1 MFAGDTFA
9 AMNLVTGAT
18 GMLGTHVMLELL
30 KRGERVRALVRKQS
44 NKQLV
49 HDVFAFYEPRSTYFD
64 SIEWAEGDVM
74 DIPALG
80 EAMQGCTAIYHTAAV
95 VSYHEADRKEMYKV
109 NVEGTANVVNLANE
123 LGLKQLC
130 HVSSIAALG
139 KSVQNKPLDEETEW
153 KTSPDNSHYGIT
165 KHLAEMEVWR
175 GIQEGLSA
183 VIVNPGIIIGPGD
196 FSRSSGSMFT
206 KLNEGLNYYSQGGT
220 GVVSANDCARMMVEL
235 MQRQCFD
242 QRYILVGENVKM
254 KWLFEEIA
262 TSLDKKK
269 PTKVASDFILQAAR
283 WGEWF
288 KEKFTGRK
296 ALITREMVRKTSL
309 HVMYNNEKVMRELNT
324 TFEPVSHAI
333 AQTSAFFKAQQN
345 K

>member
-1 MFAGDTFA
+1 
-9 AMNLVTGAT
+9 MNLVTGAT

-30 KRGERVRALVRKQS
+30 KRGEKVKALLRKGANTDIVRKVFEYYLPH
-44 NKQLV
+44 NK
-49 HDVFAFYEPRSTYFD
+49 YFD
-64 SIEWAEGDVM
+64 QIEWAEGDLL
-74 DIPALG
+74 DISSLQ
-80 EAMQGCTAIYHTAAV
+80 EAMQGCDIVYHTAAV
-95 VSYHEADRKEMYKV
+95 VSYHPADRKEMYKV
-109 NVEGTANVVNLANE
+109 NVEGTANVVNLAND
-123 LGLKQLC
+123 LGIKQLC

-139 KSVQNKPLDEETEW
+139 KAVQHKPLDEETEW
-153 KTSPDNSHYGIT
+153 KTSSDNSHYGIT

-183 VIVNPGIIIGPGD
+183 VIVNPGIIIGPGN

-220 GVVSANDCARMMVEL
+220 GVVSAADCARMMVDL
-235 MQRQCFD
+235 MQRQCFNE
-242 QRYILVGENVKM
+242 RYILVAENVTM

-269 PTKVASDFILQAAR
+269 PAKVASDFILQVAR

-288 KEKFTGRK
+288 KEKLTGRK
-296 ALITREMVRKTSL
+296 ALITGEMVRKTSL
-309 HVMYNNEKVMRELNT
+309 HVIYNNEKVLRELNT
-324 TFEPVSHAI
+324 SFIPITESI
-333 AQTSAFFKAQQN
+333 AQTSSFFKTQKN